1 MSVIIAEYQETRVS
15 GDLSKTLS
23 PTLSDFGHFDKVC
36 DKVCD
41 KVFIWH
47 GFETGS
53 T

>member
-1 MSVIIAEYQETRVS
+1 MSVIIAERQETRLS
-15 GDLSKTLS
+15 GSLSKTLS
-23 PTLSDFGHFDKVC
+23 PSLSDFWQF